1 MKSAY
6 EIAMERMA
14 RESGPSKTLTVEQKA
29 RIADI
34 EGKYAA
40 KIAEVELG
48 YDSRFAAPMDWEEFQ
63 RLKAAM
69 TSEIQALE
77 AKRDQEKD
85 AVWSEA

>member
-14 RESGPSKTLTVEQKA
+14 RESGPSKTLSEDQKA
-29 RIADI
+29 RVAKI
-34 EGKYAA
+34 ESKYAA

-48 YDSRFAAPMDWEEFQ
+48 YEAKLATPMTWEDFE

-69 TSEIQALE
+69 ASEIQSLE
-77 AKRDQEKD
+77 SKRDQEKD
-85 AVWSEA
+85 EVWEEA